1 MLTSFDGLLWLLA
14 SLVLLLFLQ
23 RALHR
28 EIQAIFLIATRSPN
42 VTMIVFSLIFLPGV
56 FLHELSHLLMAKVL
70 GVRTGKFSLL
80 PEVLPDGRL
89 QLGYVEAAH
98 ADLFRDS
105 LVGVAPLISGIAFV
119 AFAAMSRLHLVI
131 MWDTLRNGQWSLFLM
146 GLQALPTIPDLWIWF
161 YLTFAVSSTM
171 MPSESDRHAWLPLGL
186 VAVTLFVLVVLVGA
200 GPWMLANLAPPMNQF
215 LRGTALILLV
225 SIIIHILLIFPLML
239 IHRLLTRLTG
249 LDVGE

>member
-1 MLTSFDGLLWLLA
+1 MLTSIDGLFWLLA

-28 EIQAIFLIATRSPN
+28 EIQAIFLISTRNPNAT
-42 VTMIVFSLIFLPGV
+42 MLIFSLIFLPGV

-80 PEVLPDGRL
+80 PEMMPDGRL

-98 ADLFRDS
+98 TDLVRDS
-105 LVGVAPLISGIAFV
+105 LVGVAPLLSGIGFV
-119 AFAAMSRLHLVI
+119 AFAAMSRMHLVI

-186 VAVTLFVLVVLVGA
+186 FAAVLFALVVVAGA
-200 GPWMLANLAPPMNQF
+200 GPWMLENLAPPLNQF

-225 SIIIHILLIFPLML
+225 SILVHILLIFPLML